1 MKQFFPDRQQQAAA
15 AEPAI
20 TTDLLANLVLPS
32 VGTLSS
38 INLHHKMKTSGTRV
52 ISAKEIAGMTSD
64 FKSSNRSSQVI
75 AYCLVSFGEMP

>member
-38 INLHHKMKTSGTRV
+38 INLHHKMKTSGTSV
-52 ISAKEIAGMTSD
+52 IPAKEIAGMTSD